1 VINDVNTSAHSQFS
15 NKSMELTL
23 PPLVFIDVDPG
34 EYKDDL
40 PPVLPRFLI
49 PRLQEK
55 PQDPIM
61 DSLRIA
67 RESGPS
73 RPASPPSLTEVKVQE
88 CSRGSPEEDSTLFWE
103 HVVKREVRVQVS

>member
-1 VINDVNTSAHSQFS
+1 MGF
-15 NKSMELTL
+15 TL
-23 PPLVFIDVDPG
+23 PPLASIDIGLG

-40 PPVLPRFLI
+40 PPVLPRFFI

-61 DSLRIA
+61 DTLRIT

-73 RPASPPSLTEVKVQE
+73 RPPPLPELLNAVDLKVQDW
-88 CSRGSPEEDSTLFWE
+88 SDGPPEEDCTLFWE
-103 HVVKREVRVQVS
+103 HAVKKEVRVQVS